1 MNGRRLL
8 PGKPIPLSEI
18 PDYSIERDTLDE
30 VFADRF
36 RLRLKRIADLV
47 KQSGERLEGNIFY
60 PDLEDRFVEQP
71 PDVALAPGPPQC
83 LARRAVQGAPARS
96 RRQRGP

>member
-36 RLRLKRIADLV
+36 RLRLKRIAEFV

-60 PDLEDRFVEQP
+60 PDLEDRYRR
-71 PDVALAPGPPQC
+71 ATSGRRARSGPPQC